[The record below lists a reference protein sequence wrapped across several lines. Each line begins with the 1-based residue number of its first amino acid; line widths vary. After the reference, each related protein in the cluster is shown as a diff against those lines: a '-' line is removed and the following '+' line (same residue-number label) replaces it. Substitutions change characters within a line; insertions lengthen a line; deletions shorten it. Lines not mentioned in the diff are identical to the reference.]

1 MAADCL
7 VASKRKEAPVYKKL
21 DESMGNVLGYKISG
35 TLSKS
40 EVEEIAAEIEKTLA
54 DTGTTV
60 NLLLEFGS
68 LDEAPDAW
76 YDDLTFSS
84 RFYESIG
91 RMALVAA
98 PEWETWWV
106 KFAGLFVLTESKFF
120 PPMLRSQ
127 AVAWI
132 RKKS

>member
-1 MAADCL
+1 M
-7 VASKRKEAPVYKKL
+7 YKKL
-21 DESMGNVLGYKISG
+21 DESMGNVLGFKISG
-35 TLSKS
+35 TLTKS
-40 EVEEIAAEIEKTLA
+40 EVDEIATEIEKTLA
-54 DTGTTV
+54 DTGTTID
-60 NLLLEFGS
+60 LLLEFAD
-68 LDEAPDAW
+68 LDETPDAW

-91 RMALVAA
+91 RMALVAE

-132 RKKS
+132 RTNS